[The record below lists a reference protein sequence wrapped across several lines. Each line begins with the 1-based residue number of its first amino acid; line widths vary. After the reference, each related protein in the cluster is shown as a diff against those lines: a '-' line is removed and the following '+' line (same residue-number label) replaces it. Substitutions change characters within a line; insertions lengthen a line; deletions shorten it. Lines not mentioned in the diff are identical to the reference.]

1 MIHQNNLNMS
11 SNSNKDD
18 LTLSLYETL
27 KWLPT
32 ENQIEQFIRLQV
44 LLEEWNKTTNLTR
57 LINGNDYWI
66 SQVCDSLWP
75 LTQELR
81 SPNLSYKYIDVG
93 SGCGF
98 PGLAVAIAIPN
109 SNITLLDSSN
119 KKTAFLKEVSKE
131 IRLNQRIHVI
141 TERAEITGHKQSFRK
156 GFDYALARAV
166 APAAVVAEY
175 LIPFLN
181 STGQGLLFKG
191 KWTNE
196 EQNDLGKALLKL
208 NAKVTEVQKFNLPDN
223 RGPRNVIRIASIAKC
238 PNKYPR
244 TVGTPRKQPLCN

>member
-1 MIHQNNLNMS
+1 MS

-18 LTLSLYETL
+18 LILSIYETL
-27 KWLPT
+27 KWRPT
-32 ENQIEQFIRLQV
+32 KNQIKQFIRLQV
-44 LLEEWNKTTNLTR
+44 LLEEWNKSTNLTR

-75 LTQELR
+75 LTEELQ

-98 PGLAVAIAIPN
+98 PGLAVAIAMPN
-109 SNITLLDSSN
+109 SNITLLDSSH

-131 IRLNQRIHVI
+131 IGLKQRIQVI

-156 GFDYALARAV
+156 GFDYALARAI

-181 STGQGLLFKG
+181 STGQGLIFKG

-196 EQNDLGKALLKL
+196 EQNDLGKALIKL
-208 NAKVTEVQKFNLPDN
+208 NAKVTKIQKFDLPDN

-244 TVGTPRKQPLCN
+244 AVGTPRKQPLCD